1 MLTGLFWMT
10 AIFGVGVTVVDLLG
24 LIGGGSEDAG
34 AGADDSGGDD
44 PGGGAHD
51 GGGGAPV
58 LSFLRWLRTLV
69 YFCLGFGPFGLAAGA
84 FGSGPVGS
92 LVWSLAGGVSMSV
105 LARLFF
111 RFQRTRLDSSLHDE
125 ELLMEPGTVIVP
137 IAAGSM
143 GKVRVLFG
151 QSVTERYARAEDG
164 SEEFASGDRVVIS
177 RINGTMRL
185 RTQGGTMIEGFIG
198 GGAAAVVAFVLA
210 IGLLRSVIRVCPPDQ
225 VLVVTGAKTNIR
237 GKSYGFRLQ
246 RGGWTF
252 VVPFFQSVQ
261 GLGLSTIP
269 IDVRVEGVNSANG
282 ITVGADATACVCVD
296 HEDDALLYSAVERLM
311 GKSRAEIQE
320 QIQQTMVGNFR
331 GALNKTTPLQAIG
344 MVESVEERDRAG
356 EGGSLTRNDVD
367 PDDDVEGERAQFRAE
382 LLRDSNQDLS
392 TFGMRVVSVSLQKI
406 WDTSNYIANL
416 ANKTL
421 SRKRQEVEIEEARL
435 KAQAERSE
443 SDANRRE
450 AVAENSADEQII
462 AAQQELEVLR
472 RTCVAEVEQNR
483 LEADSAIARA
493 DSEGERA
500 VQEIA
505 VELRKLKNVSDVT
518 LEADTRRQAAE
529 ILADGENQA
538 VQIVESTPQ

>member
-1 MLTGLFWMT
+1 MLESFVGG
-10 AIFGVGVTVVDLLG
+10 GVGAVV
-24 LIGGGSEDAG
+24 
-34 AGADDSGGDD
+34 
-44 PGGGAHD
+44 
-51 GGGGAPV
+51 
-58 LSFLRWLRTLV
+58 
-69 YFCLGFGPFGLAAGA
+69 
-84 FGSGPVGS
+84 
-92 LVWSLAGGVSMSV
+92 
-105 LARLFF
+105 LFF
-111 RFQRTRLDSSLHDE
+111 
-125 ELLMEPGTVIVP
+125 VI
-137 IAAGSM
+137 
-143 GKVRVLFG
+143 
-151 QSVTERYARAEDG
+151 
-164 SEEFASGDRVVIS
+164 
-177 RINGTMRL
+177 
-185 RTQGGTMIEGFIG
+185 
-198 GGAAAVVAFVLA
+198 

-225 VLVVTGAKTNIR
+225 VLVVTGTKTRIR

-296 HEDDALLYSAVERLM
+296 HEDDTLLYSAVERLM

-356 EGGSLTRNDVD
+356 EGGSLARTEDQ

-435 KAQAERSE
+435 KAQAERAE
-443 SDANRRE
+443 SDAKRRE
-450 AVAENSADEQII
+450 TVAENSANEKII

-472 RTCVAEVEQNR
+472 RKCEAEVEQIR

-493 DSEGERA
+493 ESEGERS

-518 LEADTRRQAAE
+518 LEADTKRRAAE
-529 ILADGENQA
+529 TLANGENQS
-538 VQIVESTPQ
+538 VQIVESTHNDLLDQKATMVANAGEVGKIALFVQQQLPTLFAAYERYARELKVDNVVIMDDERGMKGLLNRGPEAFVDFLHRFEDGFGISVKELLTRSDATDSAGTEVKA

>member
-1 MLTGLFWMT
+1 MLEGY
-10 AIFGVGVTVVDLLG
+10 I
-24 LIGGGSEDAG
+24 
-34 AGADDSGGDD
+34 
-44 PGGGAHD
+44 
-51 GGGGAPV
+51 
-58 LSFLRWLRTLV
+58 
-69 YFCLGFGPFGLAAGA
+69 
-84 FGSGPVGS
+84 
-92 LVWSLAGGVSMSV
+92 AGGV
-105 LARLFF
+105 
-111 RFQRTRLDSSLHDE
+111 
-125 ELLMEPGTVIVP
+125 
-137 IAAGSM
+137 
-143 GKVRVLFG
+143 
-151 QSVTERYARAEDG
+151 
-164 SEEFASGDRVVIS
+164 
-177 RINGTMRL
+177 
-185 RTQGGTMIEGFIG
+185 
-198 GGAAAVVAFVLA
+198 AAVVVFSLL

-225 VLVVTGAKTNIR
+225 VLVVTGAKTRIR

-261 GLGLSTIP
+261 GLGLGTIP

-296 HEDDALLYSAVERLM
+296 HEDDTLLYAAVERLM
-311 GKSRAEIQE
+311 GKSRAEIQD

-356 EGGSLTRNDVD
+356 EGGSLVRQVRPDQVQPD
-367 PDDDVEGERAQFRAE
+367 AAADDDAEGERAQFRAE

-435 KAQAERSE
+435 KAQAERAE
-443 SDANRRE
+443 SDANRRQQ
-450 AVAENSADEQII
+450 VAENSADEKII

-472 RTCVAEVEQNR
+472 RNCAAEVEQTR
-483 LEADSAIARA
+483 LEADSGIARA
-493 DSEGERA
+493 ESEGERA

-505 VELRKLKNVSDVT
+505 VALRKLKNVSDIT
-518 LEADTRRQAAE
+518 LEADTRRRAAE
-529 ILADGENQA
+529 TLADGENQA
-538 VQIVESTPQ
+538 VQTVESTHNDLLDQKAKMVATAGDVGKVALFVQQQLPNLFSAYERYAREVKMDNVVIMDDERGMNGLLNRGPEAFVDFLQRFEDGFGISVKELLSQHDGSGSGGRVKA

>member
-1 MLTGLFWMT
+1 MLEQF
-10 AIFGVGVTVVDLLG
+10 V
-24 LIGGGSEDAG
+24 GGG
-34 AGADDSGGDD
+34 
-44 PGGGAHD
+44 
-51 GGGGAPV
+51 V
-58 LSFLRWLRTLV
+58 
-69 YFCLGFGPFGLAAGA
+69 
-84 FGSGPVGS
+84 
-92 LVWSLAGGVSMSV
+92 
-105 LARLFF
+105 
-111 RFQRTRLDSSLHDE
+111 
-125 ELLMEPGTVIVP
+125 
-137 IAAGSM
+137 
-143 GKVRVLFG
+143 
-151 QSVTERYARAEDG
+151 
-164 SEEFASGDRVVIS
+164 
-177 RINGTMRL
+177 
-185 RTQGGTMIEGFIG
+185 
-198 GGAAAVVAFVLA
+198 AAVVVFFLI

-225 VLVVTGAKTNIR
+225 VLVVTGAKTRVR

-269 IDVRVEGVNSANG
+269 IDVRVEGVNAANG

-296 HEDDALLYSAVERLM
+296 HEDDTLLYSAVERLM
-311 GKSRAEIQE
+311 GKSRAEIQD

-356 EGGSLTRNDVD
+356 EGGSLARNDQ
-367 PDDDVEGERAQFRAE
+367 PDDDAEGERAQFRAE

-435 KAQAERSE
+435 KAQAERAE
-443 SDANRRE
+443 SDANRRQQ
-450 AVAENSADEQII
+450 VAENSADEKII

-472 RTCVAEVEQNR
+472 RKCEAEVQQIR

-493 DSEGERA
+493 ESEGERA

-505 VELRKLKNVSDVT
+505 VDLRKLKNVSDVT
-518 LEADTRRQAAE
+518 LEADTRRRAAE
-529 ILADGENQA
+529 TLANGENQS
-538 VQIVESTPQ
+538 VQIVESTHNDLLDQKATMVANSGEVGRIALFVQQQLPTLFAAYERYARELKVDNVVIMDDERGMNGLLNRGPEAFVDFLHRFEDGFGISVKELLTRSDAPDVAVAEVEA

>member
-1 MLTGLFWMT
+1 ML
-10 AIFGVGVTVVDLLG
+10 
-24 LIGGGSEDAG
+24 
-34 AGADDSGGDD
+34 
-44 PGGGAHD
+44 
-51 GGGGAPV
+51 
-58 LSFLRWLRTLV
+58 
-69 YFCLGFGPFGLAAGA
+69 
-84 FGSGPVGS
+84 
-92 LVWSLAGGVSMSV
+92 
-105 LARLFF
+105 
-111 RFQRTRLDSSLHDE
+111 
-125 ELLMEPGTVIVP
+125 
-137 IAAGSM
+137 
-143 GKVRVLFG
+143 
-151 QSVTERYARAEDG
+151 
-164 SEEFASGDRVVIS
+164 
-177 RINGTMRL
+177 
-185 RTQGGTMIEGFIG
+185 EGFIASG
-198 GGAAAVVAFVLA
+198 VAAVVVFFVV

-225 VLVVTGAKTNIR
+225 VLVVTGAKTRIR

-261 GLGLSTIP
+261 GLGLGTIP

-296 HEDDALLYSAVERLM
+296 HEDDTLLYSAVERLM
-311 GKSRAEIQE
+311 GKSRAEIQD

-356 EGGSLTRNDVD
+356 EGGSLVRGDQ
-367 PDDDVEGERAQFRAE
+367 PDDDTEGERAQFRAE

-435 KAQAERSE
+435 KAQAERAE
-443 SDANRRE
+443 SDANRRQQ
-450 AVAENSADEQII
+450 VAENSADERII
-462 AAQQELEVLR
+462 AAQQELEVQR
-472 RTCVAEVEQNR
+472 RNCAAEVEQTR

-493 DSEGERA
+493 ESEGERA
-500 VQEIA
+500 VQEVA

-518 LEADTRRQAAE
+518 LEADTKRRAAE
-529 ILADGENQA
+529 TLAAGENQA
-538 VQIVESTPQ
+538 VQTVEATHNDLLDQKAKMVATAGDVGKVALFVQQQLPNLFRAYERYAREVKLDNVVVMDDERGMNGLLNRGPEAFVDFLQRFEDGFGISVKELLSQRDRSTEEAQT

>member
-1 MLTGLFWMT
+1 MLEGFVGG
-10 AIFGVGVTVVDLLG
+10 GVGAV
-24 LIGGGSEDAG
+24 I
-34 AGADDSGGDD
+34 
-44 PGGGAHD
+44 
-51 GGGGAPV
+51 
-58 LSFLRWLRTLV
+58 
-69 YFCLGFGPFGLAAGA
+69 
-84 FGSGPVGS
+84 
-92 LVWSLAGGVSMSV
+92 
-105 LARLFF
+105 LFF
-111 RFQRTRLDSSLHDE
+111 
-125 ELLMEPGTVIVP
+125 VI
-137 IAAGSM
+137 
-143 GKVRVLFG
+143 
-151 QSVTERYARAEDG
+151 
-164 SEEFASGDRVVIS
+164 
-177 RINGTMRL
+177 
-185 RTQGGTMIEGFIG
+185 
-198 GGAAAVVAFVLA
+198 

-225 VLVVTGAKTNIR
+225 VLVVTGAKTRVR

-269 IDVRVEGVNSANG
+269 IDVRVEGVNAANG

-296 HEDDALLYSAVERLM
+296 HEDDTLLYSAVERLM
-311 GKSRAEIQE
+311 GKSRAEIQD

-356 EGGSLTRNDVD
+356 EGGSLTQNDVD

-435 KAQAERSE
+435 KAQAERAE
-443 SDANRRE
+443 SDAKRRE
-450 AVAENSADEQII
+450 TVAENSANEKII

-472 RTCVAEVEQNR
+472 RKCEAEVEQIR

-493 DSEGERA
+493 ESEGERS

-518 LEADTRRQAAE
+518 LEADTRRRAAE
-529 ILADGENQA
+529 TLANGENQS
-538 VQIVESTPQ
+538 VQIVESTHNDLLDQKATMVATAGEVGKIALFVQQQLPTLFAAYERYARELKVDNVVIMDDERGMNGLLNRGPEAFVDFLHCFEDGFGISVKELLTRSEAAGAEVEA

>member
-1 MLTGLFWMT
+1 
-10 AIFGVGVTVVDLLG
+10 
-24 LIGGGSEDAG
+24 
-34 AGADDSGGDD
+34 
-44 PGGGAHD
+44 
-51 GGGGAPV
+51 
-58 LSFLRWLRTLV
+58 
-69 YFCLGFGPFGLAAGA
+69 
-84 FGSGPVGS
+84 
-92 LVWSLAGGVSMSV
+92 
-105 LARLFF
+105 
-111 RFQRTRLDSSLHDE
+111 
-125 ELLMEPGTVIVP
+125 
-137 IAAGSM
+137 
-143 GKVRVLFG
+143 
-151 QSVTERYARAEDG
+151 
-164 SEEFASGDRVVIS
+164 
-177 RINGTMRL
+177 
-185 RTQGGTMIEGFIG
+185 MIEGFIG
-198 GGAAAVVAFVLA
+198 GGAAAVVAFVFA

-225 VLVVTGAKTNIR
+225 VLVVTGAKTTIR

-296 HEDDALLYSAVERLM
+296 HEDDGLLYSAVERLM

-344 MVESVEERDRAG
+344 MVESVDEEARVG
-356 EGGSLTRNDVD
+356 EGDARAAGGVEDA
-367 PDDDVEGERAQFRAE
+367 EGERAQFRGE

-493 DSEGERA
+493 ESEGERA

-529 ILADGENQA
+529 ILADGQNQA
-538 VQIVESTPQ
+538 VQIVESTHNDLLDQKAAMVAGAGDSGKIALFVQQQLPTLFAAYEKHARKLKVDNVVIMDDERGMNGLLNRGPDAFVDFLQRFEEGFGISVKELLGQDSGRAGADAADAPGTAGAAEGVKS